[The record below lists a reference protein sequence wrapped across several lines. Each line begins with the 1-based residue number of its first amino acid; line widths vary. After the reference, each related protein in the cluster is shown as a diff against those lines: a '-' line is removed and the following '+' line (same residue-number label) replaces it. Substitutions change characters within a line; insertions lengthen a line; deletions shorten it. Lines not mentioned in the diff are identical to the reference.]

1 MVELQR
7 GLSVALL
14 LSHSGLVLES
24 YTWLWEG
31 FSVAGI
37 TSLPAAEPLF
47 RKFHLLG
54 SSCTSSLLISLLVM
68 QLIISDSS
76 CLVMSIA
83 FLVVVKFQ
91 LVTFNQTF
99 TTQFFAIDYWQ
110 PMPLFE
116 LIDTPVKICIIG
128 LFVASTVLIIFC
140 CFKSGKGI
148 FQKSLGDTLAY
159 LKITVYALSIAYT
172 ALFSFALLSS
182 LYGPCCILANHLV
195 NLSLRRNR
203 RPATEAVP
211 DEMDEAGLHA
221 KHTTNN
227 YDGVAVYGL

>member
-1 MVELQR
+1 MHFIFAHFASRDAVDHIR
-7 GLSVALL
+7 
-14 LSHSGLVLES
+14 
-24 YTWLWEG
+24 
-31 FSVAGI
+31 F
-37 TSLPAAEPLF
+37 F
-47 RKFHLLG
+47 
-54 SSCTSSLLISLLVM
+54 
-68 QLIISDSS
+68 

-99 TTQFFAIDYWQ
+99 TTQFFAINYWQ

-148 FQKSLGDTLAY
+148 FQKVRDLFYSIVAILYHASILWHVGEATKSKTIVYITQSLGDTLAY